1 MVETHSFISDAT
13 ILVIDNDFDNL
24 TLMCGLL
31 KDHCKVVEAAS
42 DVEQALKIA
51 QSDAPPDII
60 LLDGT
65 MPKADGYEVCK
76 QLKANPNTS
85 DIPVIF
91 LIDRDELVDQ
101 NYGFEINSVDYIT
114 KPISDAIVLAR
125 VKTHLE
131 AKSIKAVLR
140 DQKMLLENQ
149 VHERTSELMATQY
162 ASIYAMG
169 YLAAT
174 RENVTGN
181 HIFRNQN
188 YVKILAEKLRFN
200 PRFSGFLSGDDI
212 IEFLYMTSPL
222 HDIGNVGIPD
232 RILLKPGRLT
242 LDEFEIIKTH
252 TQLGRNVI
260 TQAERDLGIEVP
272 ILKFASNIIYS
283 HHEKWD
289 GSGYPEGLAGDA
301 IPIAARIMAIP
312 DVYDALISRRVY
324 KAPVPHEQAVKI
336 ILQGKGTHFD
346 PDIVDSFYEIHEE
359 FKCIAQNFADNVLD
373 FEKKIDYLEKAI
385 AINP

>member
-1 MVETHSFISDAT
+1 MVKAHSFISDAT

-31 KDHCKVVEAAS
+31 KDHCKEVEAAT
-42 DVEQALKIA
+42 DVEQALKIV

-60 LLDGT
+60 LLDVT

-85 DIPVIF
+85 DIPIIF
-91 LIDRDELVDQ
+91 LIDRDELIDQ
-101 NYGFEINSVDYIT
+101 NYGFEINPVDYIT

-140 DQKMLLENQ
+140 DQKIFIENQ
-149 VHERTSELMATQY
+149 VHERTAELVATQY

-169 YLAAT
+169 YLAAA

-181 HIFRNQN
+181 HLFRNQN

-200 PRFSGFLSGDDI
+200 PRFSSFLSGDDI
-212 IEFLYMTSPL
+212 IEFMYMTSPL

-242 LDEFEIIKTH
+242 PDEFEIIKAH

-359 FKCIAQNFADNVLD
+359 FRCIAQNFADNVLD
-373 FEKKIDYLEKAI
+373 FEKKIDYLEQAI